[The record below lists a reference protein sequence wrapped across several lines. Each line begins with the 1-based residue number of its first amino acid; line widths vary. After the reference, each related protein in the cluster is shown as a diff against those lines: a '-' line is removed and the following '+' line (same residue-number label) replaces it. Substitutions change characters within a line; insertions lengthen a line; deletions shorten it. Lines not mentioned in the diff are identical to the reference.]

1 MIGSETNIKNEKASV
16 SASGKAEMTKMLLQ
30 ANHPRNLRYT
40 KDRKCIAR
48 LVHSLTITA
57 VT

>member
-1 MIGSETNIKNEKASV
+1 MIKTSV
-16 SASGKAEMTKMLLQ
+16 SASGKAEMTKILLQ

-48 LVHSLTITA
+48 LVHSLTIID